1 MKISLSD
8 HFNFKRLIIFT
19 LPCIFMMIF
28 TSIYGVVDGYFVSN
42 FAGDVAFASVNFIF
56 PVIMVLSSLGF
67 MFGAGGSALISKTL
81 GEQNPKKANEIFSLL
96 TYVCIILGIVL
107 SIITIIF
114 IEPITIWLGAEE
126 EMIKPCVNYAR
137 IILSVLPFNILQ
149 FYFQALMV
157 TAEKPRVGLIVTLIA
172 GCTNMIL
179 DGLFIAVFKWGIIG
193 AATATALSI
202 VAGGLIP
209 LIYFIR
215 KNDSLLRL
223 GHTTLDFKSLGK
235 VLINGSSEFV
245 SNISM
250 SIVSML
256 YNYQLMKYLGRDGVS
271 AYGTYMYVGFI
282 FLAIFIG
289 YSSGT
294 APIVGYNYGAKNH
307 KELQGVYK
315 RGLLFILATS
325 IAMVIFGELMAY
337 PLSVLFVGYKEELL
351 QLTIRA
357 MIISSISF
365 LFTGISIY
373 ASSFFTA
380 LNNGLISALISFLRT
395 LIIQVLAILLLPL
408 LIGVDGIW
416 VSIIVA
422 EALSAL
428 ISIIFLLAK
437 KKQYNY

>member
-1 MKISLSD
+1 
-8 HFNFKRLIIFT
+8 
-19 LPCIFMMIF
+19 
-28 TSIYGVVDGYFVSN
+28 
-42 FAGDVAFASVNFIF
+42 
-56 PVIMVLSSLGF
+56 
-67 MFGAGGSALISKTL
+67 
-81 GEQNPKKANEIFSLL
+81 
-96 TYVCIILGIVL
+96 
-107 SIITIIF
+107 
-114 IEPITIWLGAEE
+114 
-126 EMIKPCVNYAR
+126 
-137 IILSVLPFNILQ
+137 
-149 FYFQALMV
+149 MV
-157 TAEKPRVGLIVTLIA
+157 TAEKPRVGLVVTLIA
-172 GCTNMIL
+172 GFTNMIL
-179 DGLFIAVFKWGIIG
+179 DGLFIAVFKWGIEG
-193 AATATALSI
+193 AAIATALSI
-202 VAGGLIP
+202 VAGGLVP
-209 LIYFIR
+209 LIYFIS

-223 GHTTLDFKSLGK
+223 GYTTLDFKSLGK

-315 RGLLFILATS
+315 RSLFFILVTS

-337 PLSVLFVGYKEELL
+337 PLSLLFVGYKEELL

-357 MIISSISF
+357 MLISSVSF

-380 LNNGLISALISFLRT
+380 LNNGLISAFISFLRT
-395 LIIQVLAILLLPL
+395 LVIQVLSILLLPL

-428 ISIIFLLAK
+428 ISIIFLLTK